1 MKNTT
6 TNQTARAK
14 ILQAANI
21 VACDKQ
27 KRADQLY
34 WLEIQEM
41 EREEREERGK
51 EFQKA
56 RESAELSR
64 YAMARLAGISAS
76 TLKRFELGQNI
87 LRPRLVE
94 KALENAL
101 ENERMKKV
109 FGVLVNQL
117 PIVLRHLD
125 SSRPCLH

>member
-1 MKNTT
+1 MAQNKMNDSEMTR
-6 TNQTARAK
+6 NLA
-14 ILQAANI
+14 
-21 VACDKQ
+21 KQ

-34 WLEIQEM
+34 WLETQAM

-56 RESAELSR
+56 RESAGLSR
-64 YAMARLAGISAS
+64 NAMARLAGISGS
-76 TLKRFELGQNI
+76 TLKRFELGQNT

-94 KALENAL
+94 KALVNAL
-101 ENERMKKV
+101 EIERIQKV

-117 PIVLRHLD
+117 PLVLQRLD

>member
-1 MKNTT
+1 MTQNKMNDSEMTR
-6 TNQTARAK
+6 N
-14 ILQAANI
+14 L
-21 VACDKQ
+21 VKQ

-34 WLEIQEM
+34 WLETQAM

-56 RESAELSR
+56 RESAALSR

-76 TLKRFELGQNI
+76 TLKRYEQGQNI

-94 KALENAL
+94 KALVNAL
-101 ENERMKKV
+101 EIERMQKV

-125 SSRPCLH
+125 SSRPRLH